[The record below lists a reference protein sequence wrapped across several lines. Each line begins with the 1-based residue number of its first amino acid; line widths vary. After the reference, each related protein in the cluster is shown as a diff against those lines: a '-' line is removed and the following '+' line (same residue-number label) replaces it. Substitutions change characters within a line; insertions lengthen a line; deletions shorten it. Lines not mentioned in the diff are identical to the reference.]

1 MDQADAIAETFINQ
15 ESSVGGGL
23 GELVVAEVSAESLG
37 NIDDDTQNQATEQ
50 VRYIDERIVDEAQG
64 SKDFNVND
72 LSPQNFDV
80 KMMPQDVDVA
90 EDLVQ
95 QDGTIAVDNTT
106 KN

>member
-1 MDQADAIAETFINQ
+1 M
-15 ESSVGGGL
+15 GGGL

-72 LSPQNFDV
+72 LSP
-80 KMMPQDVDVA
+80 
-90 EDLVQ
+90 
-95 QDGTIAVDNTT
+95 
-106 KN
+106 